1 MKFLA
6 LCDCHSS
13 FWSPLVRGEWIEID
27 VSQQIDEIKESPL
40 VRGEWIEMNRMKSYE
55 MPEA

>member
-1 MKFLA
+1 M
-6 LCDCHSS
+6 
-13 FWSPLVRGEWIEID
+13 RGEWIEID